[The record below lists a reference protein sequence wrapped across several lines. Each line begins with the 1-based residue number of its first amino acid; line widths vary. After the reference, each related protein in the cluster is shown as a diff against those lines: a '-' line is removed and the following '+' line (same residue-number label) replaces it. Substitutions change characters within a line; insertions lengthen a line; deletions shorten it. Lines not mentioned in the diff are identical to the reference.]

1 MKSGLSRTEE
11 RRLIGLSTEFF
22 FVLHAN
28 FAKFKSAYL
37 LLIFLHTKQSW
48 PSDLSMINGLDPS
61 EDQQNHS
68 KFPTHKRK
76 SHKISLHSSDS
87 QRCRT
92 ANPHLTSNHNK
103 KFPLPQA
110 LAGYPPSASR
120 DPQPSSFSLLNRSDI
135 SLCFTFL
142 CSLVSTSDSKS
153 LFSFETLDFNPTLQ
167 VSNRTNTKPCW
178 FSSSHVSSLS
188 RGSECCRWSVT
199 PRAPS
204 AASQPLSTTTA
215 VSLSSSTG
223 SCRSNKS
230 VLSLFY

>member
-1 MKSGLSRTEE
+1 
-11 RRLIGLSTEFF
+11 
-22 FVLHAN
+22 
-28 FAKFKSAYL
+28 
-37 LLIFLHTKQSW
+37 
-48 PSDLSMINGLDPS
+48 MINGLDPS

-110 LAGYPPSASR
+110 MASYPPSASR

-153 LFSFETLDFNPTLQ
+153 LFSFETLDFST
-167 VSNRTNTKPCW
+167 SD
-178 FSSSHVSSLS
+178 SHVSPLS
-188 RGSECCRWSVT
+188 KGSECCRRRWSVAA
-199 PRAPS
+199 RAPF
-204 AASQPLSTTTA
+204 AASQPSSTATA
-215 VSLSSSTG
+215 VSLSSSTLN
-223 SCRSNKS
+223 RF
-230 VLSLFY
+230 VSLKQICSFSFLLVI